1 MRRGALDVGA
11 ERRGRPEAGGGAG
24 APGEALRAG
33 LFDRQGRRIRYLR
46 LAVTDR
52 CNLRCRY
59 CMPAEGIAFAPR
71 RELLSWPEMLRLVA
85 ELTDAGIDK
94 LRITGGEPF
103 VRAGLVEWLGQV
115 ARLPNAPEVSI
126 TTNATLIRPHVA
138 RLRDVGVRAVN
149 VSLDALDAGGF
160 FRITRRNLFDEV
172 YANLLALV
180 DAGLDVKVNCI
191 VLDGQNADQLLDF
204 VALTRKLPVD
214 VRFLE
219 EMPFNGSTGAGEA
232 RGITWDHRRILAH
245 VRDAHPE
252 LRRVPTAHP
261 GQAAV
266 NYAVPGHAG
275 RVGIIASYSRTFC
288 GTCNRIRVNAKGEL
302 RTCLYG
308 DNVASFAPALRG
320 EDGDVSGAVRR
331 VLAKALYER
340 HTDGHAAEATHGR
353 YASMTAI
360 GG

>member
-1 MRRGALDVGA
+1 
-11 ERRGRPEAGGGAG
+11 
-24 APGEALRAG
+24 
-33 LFDRQGRRIRYLR
+33 
-46 LAVTDR
+46 
-52 CNLRCRY
+52 
-59 CMPAEGIAFAPR
+59 MPAEGIDFAPR

-85 ELTDAGIDK
+85 ELSDAGIDK

-103 VRAGLVEWLGQV
+103 VRTGLIEWLGQV
-115 ARLPNAPEVSI
+115 ARLPHAPEVSV

-149 VSLDALDAGGF
+149 VSLDALDAGSF
-160 FRITRRNLFDEV
+160 FRITRRDLFDEV
-172 YANLLALV
+172 YANLLSLV

-191 VLDGQNADQLLDF
+191 VLDGQNTDRLLDF

-219 EMPFNGSTGAGEA
+219 EMPFNGSTPAGQA
-232 RGITWDHRRILAH
+232 AGIAWDHRRILEH
-245 VRDAHPE
+245 VRAAYPT
-252 LRRVPTAHP
+252 LQRVPTTRP
-261 GQAAV
+261 GQTAV
-266 NYAVPGHAG
+266 DYALPGHAG

-308 DNVASFAPALRG
+308 ANVASFAPALRG
-320 EDGDVSGAVRR
+320 EQGDVSAAVRQ
-331 VLAKALYER
+331 VLAKALHHR
-340 HTDGHAAEATHGR
+340 HADGYAAEAAHGS
-353 YASMTAI
+353 YESMTAI